1 MRIAAGLR
9 GRGLVSE
16 SVETIYSLS
25 GEMPAAEARQ
35 EGDESALW
43 PGALTSGSVRRACA
57 VRKLSAG
64 GAILHCD
71 HEVEP
76 GERLELELMNGEQ
89 LAGRVAWRRGGEVGL
104 SFDRPIDVF
113 AIIAQD
119 IVSQPGERRR
129 MPRVELVCAALLE
142 AEGWT
147 ELVTSRDVSQGGI
160 KLDVPFALPAERK
173 VMVTL
178 EGFRPVAG
186 VVRWSRDA
194 IAGIAFLPELSWQE
208 VMLWLKERRRTAFT
222 DASVPFA
229 PPPPAPGG
237 APAAEPGDEGI
248 ALNLPARVREGTRR
262 WAIEVASITTRSVTF
277 DSFAALRV
285 GSLLWIVL
293 PGLEGWPA
301 RIVAVEGYR
310 YSCEFTQ
317 PLHPAVLERI
327 LALAKEARAA
337 S

>member
-1 MRIAAGLR
+1 MRMAAASAAGD
-9 GRGLVSE
+9 LVSIG
-16 SVETIYSLS
+16 VETIYSLS
-25 GEMPAAEARQ
+25 GDMPAAEARH

-71 HEVEP
+71 HDVEP
-76 GERLELELMNGEQ
+76 GERLELELMNGEH
-89 LAGRVAWRRGGEVGL
+89 LAGHVAWRRGGEVGL
-104 SFDRPIDVF
+104 SFDTQIDVF

-129 MPRVELVCAALLE
+129 MPRVELVCAALVE

-160 KLDVPFALPAERK
+160 KIDVPFALAPEQK
-173 VMVTL
+173 VTVTL

-186 VVRWSRDA
+186 VVRWSRDSV
-194 IAGIAFLPELSWQE
+194 AGVAFLPELSWQE
-208 VMLWLKERRRTAFT
+208 LMLWLKDRRQSAFR
-222 DASVPFA
+222 DGCAPFA
-229 PPPPAPGG
+229 PPRE
-237 APAAEPGDEGI
+237 APAAGRPVGESEEGI

-277 DSFAALRV
+277 DSFAALRL

-301 RIVAVEGYR
+301 RIVSVEGYR
-310 YSCEFTQ
+310 FSCEFTQ

-327 LALAKEARAA
+327 LGLAKEARTE